1 VRPRRLKS
9 GYFVLEAI
17 NSYASVFFLF
27 YLFFLTSEK
36 FGFTMR
42 GNLLLMAVHGFCY
55 ALGSWQGG
63 RLAQRCGYFT
73 ALKLGYGGMMLGLA
87 VGLLGS
93 GLVAVVLS
101 LILWTLPLCC
111 TWPALEA
118 LATEGENR
126 RGIARMTGAYSV
138 VWSTGSAVALF
149 SGGWLWDQF
158 GATGLYGINLALLF
172 GQLLLTLWLE
182 RQARAAG
189 TPRPPAAAA
198 SAPVVGPPAHPT
210 LSQRRFLLMAWW
222 ANPFSY
228 VAINTV
234 GAVIPQIAEK
244 FHLSPT
250 QSGVF
255 CSLWFFTRAAAFA
268 GLWYWPGWHY
278 RFRWL
283 LAAYLGLSIGFA
295 ALMLSPLL
303 WLVVLAQILFGCSI
317 GLVYYS
323 SLFYSMDAG
332 EAKGEHGGLHEAAI
346 GLGIGVGP
354 AVGAAALT
362 LTTQAANAG
371 TWAVSGL
378 LTAGLAGLLWWR
390 RNSTGRG

>member
-1 VRPRRLKS
+1 MRPRRLKP

-17 NSYASVFFLF
+17 NSYSSAFFLF
-27 YLFFLTSEK
+27 YLFFLTSDK

-42 GNLLLMAVHGFCY
+42 GNLLLMALHGFCY

-63 RLAQRCGYFT
+63 RLAQRFGYFT

-87 VGLLGS
+87 VGFIWTEIFG
-93 GLVAVVLS
+93 VVLS

-118 LATEGENR
+118 LVTENEKRHAT
-126 RGIARMTGAYSV
+126 ARLTGAYSV
-138 VWSTGSAVALF
+138 VWSTGSAVAFF

-158 GATGLYGINLALLF
+158 GATGLYGINLGLMFIQLLF
-172 GQLLLTLWLE
+172 ALWLE
-182 RQARAAG
+182 RQAN
-189 TPRPPAAAA
+189 TPDLNAPTAPTATTPPIE
-198 SAPVVGPPAHPT
+198 PPAHST
-210 LSQRRFLLMAWW
+210 FSQRRFLLMAWF
-222 ANPFSY
+222 ANPLSY

-234 GAVIPQIAEK
+234 GAVIPQIAGK

-250 QSGVF
+250 QSGMF

-283 LAAYLGLSIGFA
+283 LAAYVGLSLGFVGM
-295 ALMLSPLL
+295 MLAPWL
-303 WLVVLAQILFGCSI
+303 WLVVLAQILFGCAI

-332 EAKGEHGGLHEAAI
+332 DAKGEHGGLHEAAI
-346 GLGIGVGP
+346 GLGIGIGP

-371 TWAVSGL
+371 TWAISGL
-378 LTAGLAGLLWWR
+378 LTAGLAGLLWLR
-390 RNSTGRG
+390 GRK